1 MSEKKKTLSFNE
13 IRVNEQMT
21 TLKTIKKENNLSF
34 KEASNYAKT
43 IDSYK
48 YGGNFKRG
56 NKYKGDDKIIL
67 RFLPKSKIENTNK
80 KSLLNK

>member
-13 IRVNEQMT
+13 IRINEQMT
-21 TLKTIKKENNLSF
+21 ILKTIKKENNLSF
-34 KEASNYAKT
+34 KEAYDYAKT

-56 NKYKGDDKIIL
+56 NKYRGDDEIIL
-67 RFLPKSKIENTNK
+67 KFLPQSKIKNTNK